1 MGGAMSDWQF
11 LTEFHF
17 IRPLWLLGIIPALLC
32 FGIVKKINQHS
43 GNWEKVINP
52 ALLPYLMQ
60 NSLDTNNYAKYFQR
74 SLALCWLLFC
84 LSLAGPSWNQL
95 PQPVHKEDSALV
107 VIFDLSPSM
116 LAEDIAPSR
125 LVRARYKMI
134 DIFKARKQGLS
145 ALVVYAGE
153 AFTVS
158 PLTEDSNTIVSLAPT
173 LNPTLLPNYGS
184 NTEDAIA
191 TALELVTNGGFQQA
205 DLLLITDGVDRSAFG
220 DISSQLSR
228 ENIRLHILGV
238 GTPQGAP
245 IPMGNGGFVKDQNDS
260 IILPRLDSASL
271 KRLANIGNGR
281 YFSITNNDSDIV
293 AITEAME
300 QEFPNTSVINDRS
313 FDIWQ
318 DRGFW
323 VVFLLLPLL
332 LASFRKGA
340 VYVVI
345 LAPSLMLTEPTEASV
360 WQDLWYTSDQQGRNA
375 LEDGDAEMAQS
386 LFKHPQWQA
395 SAAYKNGDYAS
406 AADQFKQGNSA
417 VDYYNLGNSL
427 AHMGELDKAI
437 AAYDQALKILPD
449 MQDAIANKKLI
460 EQLKQQQQNQPQDG
474 ESQDSQENQSQ
485 NGQSQD
491 NQSQDSQ
498 SQDSQS
504 QDSQS
509 QDSQSQDSQS
519 QDSQSQDNES
529 QRGEQ
534 QQSKQE
540 QAEQQ
545 DKSETQQQQDSDQQQ
560 DEETAKQQLSE
571 MQKTEQ
577 QKLEE
582 QQQQELQQW
591 LRRVPDDPGGL
602 LRQKFRHQSQQRASE
617 QRRPPPPNQQ
627 ERW

>member
-1 MGGAMSDWQF
+1 MSDWQF
-11 LTEFHF
+11 LTDFHF
-17 IRPLWLLGIIPALLC
+17 IRPLWLLGIMPALLC
-32 FGIVKKINQHS
+32 FGIVKKINQQS

-60 NSLDTNNYAKYFQR
+60 NGQDTNNYAKYFHR

-145 ALVVYAGE
+145 ALVVYGGE
-153 AFTVS
+153 AFAVS
-158 PLTEDSNTIVSLAPT
+158 PLTEDSNTILSLAPT
-173 LNPTLLPNYGS
+173 LSPTLLPNFGS

-205 DLLLITDGVDRSAFG
+205 DFLLITDGVDRSAFG
-220 DISSQLSR
+220 DISSQLSK

-245 IPMGNGGFVKDQNDS
+245 IPMVNGGFVKDQNDS

-271 KRLANIGNGR
+271 KQLANIGNGR
-281 YFSITNNDSDIV
+281 YFSITSNDSDIV

-300 QEFPNTSVINDRS
+300 QEFPNTSEINDRS

-323 VVFLLLPLL
+323 LVFLLLPLL

-340 VYVVI
+340 VYVLI
-345 LAPSLMLTEPTEASV
+345 LAPSLILTEPTEASV
-360 WQDLWYTSDQQGRNA
+360 WQDLWQTSDQQGQNA
-375 LEDGDAEMAQS
+375 LENGDAEMAQS

-406 AADQFKQGNSA
+406 AADRFKQGDSA
-417 VDYYNLGNSL
+417 DDYYNLGNSL
-427 AHMGELDKAI
+427 AHLGELDKAI
-437 AAYDQALKILPD
+437 AAYDQALELLPD

-474 ESQDSQENQSQ
+474 ESQDP
-485 NGQSQD
+485 
-491 NQSQDSQ
+491 QDSQ

-519 QDSQSQDNES
+519 QDAQSQDNES
-529 QRGEQ
+529 QQGEQ
-534 QQSKQE
+534 QQSTQE

-545 DKSETQQQQDSDQQQ
+545 DESATQQQQDSDQQQ
-560 DEETAKQQLSE
+560 DEETAEQQLSE

-602 LRQKFRHQSQQRASE
+602 LRQKFRHQSQQRAPE